1 MPYLDNNATT
11 APLPEVVDAVSSC
24 LREDWGN
31 PSSTHRDG
39 IAARRRVELARE
51 QVSGLLGCRP
61 RDLLLCS
68 GGTEAANLALR
79 GVLGD
84 ASGRSTIATSRL
96 EHTAVRDTALR
107 LEKEG
112 RRVEWIRHHPDG
124 RVDLDALE
132 SLLEAKADDLAI
144 VSLMWVN
151 NETGVVQPVAEIGRL
166 CREHG
171 VRFHTDAVQA
181 VGRMPVDVAS
191 LDVDLVS
198 FAAHKFHG
206 IKGAGGLFVARG
218 VRLEP
223 SITGGGQER
232 ERRGGTENVPAIV
245 GMGVAAAAASEWLAG
260 PDPLAP
266 LDDRRRS
273 FESSVVS
280 RLAETLPVEV
290 NGGEAERLWTTSSL
304 GFPRLAAEGLL
315 MSMSERGL
323 MASGGA
329 ACASGSLEPSP
340 VLLAMGIAEAVAHGS
355 LRFSHSRFTT
365 DEEIEDA
372 IEIIVSAVV
381 RIAETSPR

>member
-51 QVSGLLGCRP
+51 QVAGLLGCRP

-96 EHTAVRDTALR
+96 EHSAVRDTALR

-112 RRVEWIRHHPDG
+112 RGVEWVRHHPDG
-124 RVDLDALE
+124 RIDLDALE
-132 SLLEAKADDLAI
+132 SLLEARADDLAI

-280 RLAETLPVEV
+280 RLAETLPVKV
-290 NGGEAERLWTTSSL
+290 TGGEAERLWTTSSL

-372 IEIIVSAVV
+372 IEIIVSAVG